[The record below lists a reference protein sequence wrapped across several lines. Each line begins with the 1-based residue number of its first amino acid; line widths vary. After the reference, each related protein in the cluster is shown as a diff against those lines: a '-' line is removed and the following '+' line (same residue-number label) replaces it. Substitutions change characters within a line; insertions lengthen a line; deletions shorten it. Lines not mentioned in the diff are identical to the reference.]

1 VSAWVY
7 VAAIAACVAG
17 ALLRYELAVVGR
29 APWSTLIANAIG
41 ALVLGV
47 VVRLA
52 ITGEQPELL
61 LIAGAGFAGGL
72 STFSTLAVEIDG
84 IWREGRRR
92 FAVEYSALTLGV
104 GLVAAWLGWAL
115 GS

>member
-1 VSAWVY
+1 MSAWVY
-7 VAAIAACVAG
+7 VAAVAACVAG
-17 ALLRYELAVVGR
+17 ALMRYGLAVVGR
-29 APWSTLIANAIG
+29 SPWSTLIANSIG

-47 VVRLA
+47 VAHLA
-52 ITGEQPELL
+52 VTGEQPEVL

-84 IWREGRRR
+84 IWREGRQR
-92 FAVEYSALTLGV
+92 FAVGYSALTLGV
-104 GLVAAWLGWAL
+104 GLVAAGLGWML